1 MPLSGTPAP
10 NKRKKSTKIIMEINP
25 STDEERHDISRLNL
39 GKKISVPRDI
49 MLEELSL
56 LSNKGSKMFKLRQKR
71 VEKFIYENNPDVFSD
86 DSVDHFQKFIPS
98 VGGHLGSGGQTGVGG
113 GGYGLG
119 PGGGRMVSSISGGQH
134 GPGGHQPPI
143 PPPKPGTKGALGSK
157 QSGDASSGGPG
168 GSGGVDGAGGKDGQQ
183 GQEGT
188 GPKQI
193 TIFKTYLS
201 PWDKAMGIDP
211 KQATSLNIN
220 LLDYYSKAELCKF
233 KSFNRSAMPYGG
245 YEKASKL
252 MTFQMPEF
260 DAGPVESE
268 AEVVFNQAAANRPS
282 FNRTPVGWL
291 GSGEDITYNIEIS
304 VPADGETEEL

>member
-10 NKRKKSTKIIMEINP
+10 NKRKKSTKILVEI
-25 STDEERHDISRLNL
+25 SSSREEEQVVSRLNL

-86 DSVDHFQKFIPS
+86 NSVDHFQKFIATGGDLGP
-98 VGGHLGSGGQTGVGG
+98 GGHTGVGG

-119 PGGGRMVSSISGGQH
+119 HGGGRMVSSLSGGQH
-134 GPGGHQPPI
+134 GHGGHQPPI
-143 PPPKPGTKGALGSK
+143 PPPKPGSKGGVGGGQA
-157 QSGDASSGGPG
+157 GDSSSGGKG
-168 GSGGVDGAGGKDGQQ
+168 GREGIDGSGGKDGHS
-183 GQEGT
+183 GQD
-188 GPKQI
+188 GPGGKHI

-211 KQATSLNIN
+211 QQASNLNIN
-220 LLDYYSKAELCKF
+220 LLDYCTKAELVKY
-233 KSFNRSAMPYGG
+233 KSFNRSAMPFGG
-245 YEKASKL
+245 YDKAAKL

-268 AEVVFNQAAANRPS
+268 PEIVFNAAAANRPS

-291 GSGEDITYNIEIS
+291 GSGEGTHYNID
-304 VPADGETEEL
+304 VPVPLDGETEEL

>member
-10 NKRKKSTKIIMEINP
+10 NKRKKSTKIIMNINP
-25 STDEERHDISRLNL
+25 SREGEQDLSRLNL

-56 LSNKGSKMFKLRQKR
+56 LSNKGSQMFKLRQKR

-98 VGGHLGSGGQTGVGG
+98 VGGHIGPGGQTGVGG

-119 PGGGRMVSSISGGQH
+119 YGSGRMVSSMSGGHYGPGGQH
-134 GPGGHQPPI
+134 PPV
-143 PPPKPGTKGALGSK
+143 PPPKPGSKGGVGGG
-157 QSGDASSGGPG
+157 QPGDLSSGGKG
-168 GSGGVDGAGGKDGQQ
+168 GSGGIDGTGGKDGQP
-183 GQEGT
+183 GQD
-188 GPKQI
+188 GPGGKQVAI
-193 TIFKTYLS
+193 LKTYLS
-201 PWDKAMGIDP
+201 PWDKAMGVDP
-211 KQATSLNIN
+211 QEATMLNIN
-220 LLDYYSKAELCKF
+220 LLDYFSKAELCKY

-260 DAGPVESE
+260 DAGPTEEPLIVINS
-268 AEVVFNQAAANRPS
+268 AAANRPS

-291 GSGEDITYNIEIS
+291 GSGESTNYNIEMS
-304 VPADGETEEL
+304 VPMDGETEEL

>member
-10 NKRKKSTKIIMEINP
+10 NKRKKSTKIIMELT
-25 STDEERHDISRLNL
+25 SAGEGEQDLSRLNL

-86 DSVDHFQKFIPS
+86 DSVDHFQKYIPS
-98 VGGHLGSGGQTGVGG
+98 AGGHFGPGGHTGVGG

-119 PGGGRMVSSISGGQH
+119 HGGGRIVSSISGGLH
-134 GPGGHQPPI
+134 RSGGQQPPI
-143 PPPKPGTKGALGSK
+143 PPPKPGSK
-157 QSGDASSGGPG
+157 AGVGGGQAGDSSSGGKG
-168 GSGGVDGAGGKDGQQ
+168 TGEGIDGSGGQGGQSGQDGPGG
-183 GQEGT
+183 
-188 GPKQI
+188 KQI

-201 PWDKAMGIDP
+201 PWDKAMGLNP
-211 KQATSLNIN
+211 QQANQLNIN
-220 LLDYYSKAELCKF
+220 LLEYYSKAELTKY

-245 YEKASKL
+245 YDKASKL

-260 DAGPVESE
+260 DPTPQESE
-268 AEVVFNQAAANRPS
+268 PEIVFNATVANRPS

-291 GSGEDITYNIEIS
+291 VSGEGPNYNIELAA
-304 VPADGETEEL
+304 PQDGETEEL